1 MPRKTR
7 TNKKSVERK
16 LGFHAMKWL
25 IGCLL
30 AGLIVVG
37 VAQHNSA
44 AEKKS
49 VARASASSIAQT
61 ATPVEAIQTLPG
73 FKVERLY
80 SVPADKQGSWVAL
93 TVDDKGRLIASDQY
107 GALYRITP
115 PAIGASG
122 EPRVEKLAASIGGAQ
137 GLLYAF
143 NSLYVVVNEGRE
155 GSERPSG
162 LYRLRDTKGTDQFDE
177 IKLLRRIEGS
187 GEHGPHA
194 VILSPDGKSLY
205 VVAGNFTKVPDP
217 EVYRAPKVWAEDQLL
232 PRMPDGNGFAAN
244 IFAPAGWVCRTD
256 PDGKTWELTSIGMR
270 NCYDIAFN
278 ADGELF
284 TYDNDMEWDIGL
296 PWYRPTRVLHLA
308 SGSDSGWRNGSGKFP
323 VYYPDNLPAAVD
335 IGVGAP
341 TGIVFGYGTK
351 FPAKYQ
357 QALYILD
364 WTYGVIY
371 AVHLEPRGSTYEGT
385 FERFVSGQPLPVT
398 DIVVGH
404 DGALYFAIGGRKTQS
419 GLYRVRYMGNESVAP
434 AKLTANPEAEAAR
447 AVRRRLEALHG
458 RQDATA
464 VATAWP
470 YLGHSDCFI
479 RWAARTAIECQPVA
493 EWQEKALAVKAP
505 QAPAAVLTAMVA
517 LARCGDKALE
527 PRIVAALDRLPWS
540 ALDEHQ
546 RLELLRAYGLTFAR
560 MGKPSADTAAT
571 VIAKLDSLFP
581 AKQAEL
587 NRELS
592 ALLVYLEGPGAV
604 SRTLKLLETSPVQ
617 EEQIWCAYVLRTA
630 ASGWSSLDERKAY
643 FDWFH
648 RATELK
654 GGHSFAPYLR
664 HMKEE
669 AVSHLTDEDKLAL
682 AEVLKDKPIASG
694 PVLPPR
700 AVVKDYKLDDLLP
713 IVQAGLKPRNFERG
727 RTMFAAAMC
736 FRCHRFAGEG
746 GSGGPD
752 LTGIAGRFNAHDLL
766 ESIVEPSKVIAD
778 QYKASIFTLDDG
790 REVAGRVVNLHG
802 DGISIVANLLAPDD
816 QVTINRHHI
825 ESIRPSP
832 ISPMPT
838 GLLNTLT
845 QDEVLDLIAFLFSG
859 GDKNHKMFR

>member
-1 MPRKTR
+1 MKRFVDCSLVAAIAALVFT
-7 TNKKSVERK
+7 TNS
-16 LGFHAMKWL
+16 H
-25 IGCLL
+25 
-30 AGLIVVG
+30 
-37 VAQHNSA
+37 S

-49 VARASASSIAQT
+49 TSRATSTAIAQT
-61 ATPVEAIQTLPG
+61 ATPVDAIQSLPG

-93 TVDDKGRLIASDQY
+93 TVDDKGRLITSDQY

-115 PAIGASG
+115 PPIGSSA
-122 EPRVEKLAASIGGAQ
+122 EPRVEKLAANIGSAQ

-143 NSLYVVVNEGRE
+143 KSLYIVVNEGRE
-155 GSERPSG
+155 AAERPSG

-177 IKLLRRIEGS
+177 VQLLRRFDGS

-205 VVAGNFTKVPDP
+205 VVAGNFTKIPNPD
-217 EVYRAPKVWAEDQLL
+217 VYRAPKVWAEDQLL

-256 PDGKTWELTSIGMR
+256 PDGKSWELTNIGMR

-284 TYDNDMEWDIGL
+284 TYDNDMEWDVGL
-296 PWYRPTRVLHLA
+296 PWYRPTRVCHLV

-323 VYYPDNLPAAVD
+323 VYYPDSLPSAVD

-341 TGIVFGYGTK
+341 TGIAFGYGTK
-351 FPAKYQ
+351 FPVKYQ

-371 AVHLEPRGSTYEGT
+371 AVHLEPRGASYTGT

-398 DIVVGH
+398 DVVVGH
-404 DGALYFAIGGRKTQS
+404 DGALYFTIGGRKTQS
-419 GLYRVRYMGNESVAP
+419 GLYRVTYTGTESTAP
-434 AKLTANPEAEAAR
+434 AKPPLNRDVEAAR
-447 AVRRRLEALHG
+447 AVRHRLEGCHG
-458 RQDATA
+458 RQDPTTVMA
-464 VATAWP
+464 AWP
-470 YLGHSDCFI
+470 FLSSSDRFI
-479 RWAARTAIECQPVA
+479 RWASRTAIESQPVV
-493 EWQEKALAVKAP
+493 EWQEKALAEKEP
-505 QAPAAVLTAMVA
+505 QALLTAMVA

-527 PRIVAALDRLPWS
+527 SRIVTALNNLQCAS
-540 ALDEHQ
+540 LSESQ
-546 RLELLRAYGLTFAR
+546 RFELLRAYGLTFAR
-560 MGKPSADTAAT
+560 MGKPSPDRAAP
-571 VIAKLDSLFP
+571 VIAKFDALFP

-592 ALLVYLEGPGAV
+592 ALLVYLEAPAAV

-630 ASGWSSLDERKAY
+630 TNGWVSLDERKAY

-664 HMKEE
+664 HMKDE
-669 AVSHLTDEDKLAL
+669 AVSHLSDDDKKAL
-682 AEVLKDKPIASG
+682 ADVLKDKPAASG

-700 AVVKDYKLDDLLP
+700 AVVKDYRLDDLLP
-713 IVQAGLKPRNFERG
+713 IVQADLKQRNFERG
-727 RTMFAAAMC
+727 RAMFAAAMC

-790 REVAGRVVNLHG
+790 REVAGRVVNLNG
-802 DGISIVANLLAPDD
+802 DGISIAANLLAPDD
-816 QVTINRHHI
+816 IVTINRHHI
-825 ESIRPSP
+825 ESISPSP

-838 GLLNTLT
+838 GLLNTLS

>member
-1 MPRKTR
+1 MRR
-7 TNKKSVERK
+7 MVC
-16 LGFHAMKWL
+16 
-25 IGCLL
+25 GCLL
-30 AGLIVVG
+30 ASLAIGALVTQAVPEETKRT
-37 VAQHNSA
+37 A
-44 AEKKS
+44 AKP
-49 VARASASSIAQT
+49 VTAVAQT
-61 ATPVEAIQTLPG
+61 ATPVDAIQTLPG

-80 SVPADKQGSWVAL
+80 SVPADKEGSWVAL
-93 TVDDKGRLIASDQY
+93 TVDNKGRIIASDQY

-115 PAIGASG
+115 PPIGGTG
-122 EPRVEKLAASIGGAQ
+122 ETKVERLKAAIGGAQ

-143 NSLYVVVNEGRE
+143 DSLYVVVNEGRE
-155 GSERPSG
+155 KPGG
-162 LYRLRDTKGTDQFDE
+162 LYRLRDTKETDQFDSIE
-177 IKLLRRIEGS
+177 LLRPFQGS

-194 VILSPDGKSLY
+194 VILGPDGKSLY
-205 VVAGNFTKVPDP
+205 VVAGNFTKIPDP
-217 EVYRAPKVWAEDQLL
+217 DVFRAPKVWGEDQLL

-256 PDGKTWELTSIGMR
+256 SDGKTWELTNIGMR

-296 PWYRPTRVLHLA
+296 PWYRPTRVCHLT

-323 VYYPDNLPAAVD
+323 VYYPDNLPAVVD

-371 AVHLEPRGSTYEGT
+371 AVHLEPHGSTYAGT
-385 FERFVSGQPLPVT
+385 FERFISGQPLPVT
-398 DIVVGH
+398 DIVVGS

-419 GLYRVRYMGNESVAP
+419 GLYRVTYTGTESVAP
-434 AKLTANPEAEAAR
+434 AKPQPTPDAEQAR
-447 AVRRRLEALHG
+447 ALRHHLETFHG
-458 RQDATA
+458 RQDPAAVSTA
-464 VATAWP
+464 LP
-470 YLGHSDCFI
+470 YLGHPDRFI
-479 RWAARTAIECQPVA
+479 RWAARAAIESQPVA
-493 EWQEKALAVKAP
+493 EWQEQALSEKDP
-505 QAPAAVLTAMVA
+505 QALLTAMVA
-517 LARCGDKALE
+517 LARCGDKTLQ
-527 PRIVAALDRLPWS
+527 PRMIAALDRLNWS
-540 ALDEHQ
+540 QLSQ
-546 RLELLRAYGLTFAR
+546 PQQLELLRAYGLAFAR
-560 MGKPSADTAAT
+560 MGKPSASIAAP
-571 VIAKLDSLFP
+571 VISKLDALFP
-581 AKQAEL
+581 SSEVAF

-592 ALLVYLEGPGAV
+592 ALLVYLEAPKAV
-604 SRTLKLLETSPVQ
+604 SRTVKLLETSPVQ

-630 ASGWSSLDERKAY
+630 QTGWASLDERKAY

-648 RATELK
+648 RATELR

-669 AVSHLTDEDKLAL
+669 AIGHLSADDKLAL
-682 AEVLKDKPIASG
+682 AEVLKDKPAAAG

-700 AVVKDYKLDDLLP
+700 PFVKNYTMDELLP
-713 IVQAGLKPRNFERG
+713 VVQAGLKGRNFERG

-736 FRCHRFAGEG
+736 FHCHRFQGEG
-746 GSGGPD
+746 SSGGPD
-752 LTGIAGRFNAHDLL
+752 LTGVAGRFNAHDLL
-766 ESIVEPSKVIAD
+766 ESIIDPSKVIAD

-790 REVAGRVVNLHG
+790 REVAGRIVNLHG
-802 DGISIVANLLAPDD
+802 DGISIAQNLLAPDD

-838 GLLNTLT
+838 GLLSTLN

-859 GDKNHKMFR
+859 GDKNHKMFSK

>member
-1 MPRKTR
+1 MRR
-7 TNKKSVERK
+7 
-16 LGFHAMKWL
+16 
-25 IGCLL
+25 IICGCLL
-30 AGLIVVG
+30 ASLAIGPLVT
-37 VAQHNSA
+37 
-44 AEKKS
+44 
-49 VARASASSIAQT
+49 RAVPEETKQTTSKPVTAVAQT

-80 SVPADKQGSWVAL
+80 SVPADKEGSWVAL
-93 TVDDKGRLIASDQY
+93 TVDNKGRLIASDQY

-115 PAIGASG
+115 PPVGATG
-122 EPRVEKLAASIGGAQ
+122 ETKVERLEAAIGGAQ

-143 NSLYVVVNEGRE
+143 DSLYVVVNEGRE
-155 GSERPSG
+155 IAAKPSG
-162 LYRLRDTKGTDQFDE
+162 LYRLRDTKGTDQFDSVE
-177 IKLLRRIEGS
+177 LLRQFKGS

-194 VILSPDGKSLY
+194 VILGPDGKSLY
-205 VVAGNFTKVPDP
+205 VVAGNFTTTPEPD
-217 EVYRAPKVWAEDQLL
+217 VFRAPKVWGEDQLL

-256 PDGKTWELTSIGMR
+256 PDGKTWELMNIGMR

-296 PWYRPTRVLHLA
+296 PWYRPTRVCHLT

-323 VYYPDNLPAAVD
+323 PYYPDNLSAVVD

-371 AVHLEPRGSTYEGT
+371 AVHMEPHGSTYEGN
-385 FERFVSGQPLPVT
+385 FERFISGQPLPVT
-398 DIVVGH
+398 DIVVGN

-419 GLYRVRYMGNESVAP
+419 GLYRVTYTGTESVAP
-434 AKLTANPEAEAAR
+434 ARQRPTPDAEQAR
-447 AVRRRLEALHG
+447 AVRHSLEAFHG
-458 RQDATA
+458 RQDPAAVSTA
-464 VATAWP
+464 LP
-470 YLGHSDCFI
+470 YLGHPDRFI
-479 RWAARTAIECQPVA
+479 RWAARTAIESQPVA
-493 EWQEKALAVKAP
+493 EWREQALTEKDP
-505 QAPAAVLTAMVA
+505 QALLTAMVA
-517 LARCGDKALE
+517 LARCGDKSLQ
-527 PRIVAALDRLPWS
+527 PRMVAALDRLNWS
-540 ALDEHQ
+540 QLSQ
-546 RLELLRAYGLTFAR
+546 PQQLELLRAYGLTFAR
-560 MGKPSADTAAT
+560 MGKPSDSIAAP
-571 VIAKLDSLFP
+571 VISKLDPLFP
-581 AKQAEL
+581 STEVAF

-592 ALLVYLEGPGAV
+592 ALLVYLEAPKAV
-604 SRTLKLLETSPVQ
+604 SRTVKLLGTSPVQ

-630 ASGWSSLDERKAY
+630 QSGWASLDERKAY

-669 AVSHLTDEDKLAL
+669 AISHLSAGDKLAL
-682 AEVLKDKPIASG
+682 AEVLKDKPAASG

-700 AVVKDYKLDDLLP
+700 PFVKNYTMDELLP
-713 IVQAGLKPRNFERG
+713 VVQAGLKGRNLERG

-736 FRCHRFAGEG
+736 FHCHRFQGEG
-746 GSGGPD
+746 SSGGPD

-766 ESIVEPSKVIAD
+766 ESIIDPSKVIAD

-790 REVAGRVVNLHG
+790 REVAGRIVNLHG
-802 DGISIVANLLAPDD
+802 DGISIAQNLLAPDD

-838 GLLNTLT
+838 GLLNTLN

-859 GDKNHKMFR
+859 GDKDNKVFQK

>member
-1 MPRKTR
+1 MKRFVAGCVVAAMAALLFADI
-7 TNKKSVERK
+7 SHSAERK
-16 LGFHAMKWL
+16 
-25 IGCLL
+25 
-30 AGLIVVG
+30 
-37 VAQHNSA
+37 ST
-44 AEKKS
+44 S
-49 VARASASSIAQT
+49 RSSSTAIAQT
-61 ATPVEAIQTLPG
+61 ATPVDAIQSLPG

-80 SVPADKQGSWVAL
+80 SVPAEKQGSWVAL
-93 TVDDKGRLIASDQY
+93 TVDDNGRLIASDQY

-115 PAIGASG
+115 PAIGASD
-122 EPRVEKLAASIGGAQ
+122 EPRVEKLDANIGSAQ

-143 NSLYVVVNEGRE
+143 KSLYVVVNEGRE
-155 GSERPSG
+155 TAERPSG
-162 LYRLRDTKGTDQFDE
+162 LYRLRDTKGNDQFDE
-177 IKLLRRIEGS
+177 IKLLRRFEGS

-205 VVAGNFTKVPDP
+205 VVAGNFTKTPNPDAS
-217 EVYRAPKVWAEDQLL
+217 RASKVWAEDQLL

-256 PDGKTWELTSIGMR
+256 PDGKTWELTNIGMR

-296 PWYRPTRVLHLA
+296 PWYRPTRILHLA

-341 TGIVFGYGTK
+341 TGIAFGYGTK

-371 AVHLEPRGSTYEGT
+371 AVHLEPHGSTYTGT

-398 DIVVGH
+398 DVVVGH
-404 DGALYFAIGGRKTQS
+404 EGALYFAIGGRKTQS
-419 GLYRVRYMGNESVAP
+419 GLYRVTYTGSESVAP
-434 AKLTANPEAEAAR
+434 AKPQANPEAEAAR
-447 AVRRRLEALHG
+447 AIRRRLEAFHG
-458 RQDATA
+458 RQDVTA

-470 YLGHSDCFI
+470 FLGHSDRFI
-479 RWAARTAIECQPVA
+479 RWAARTAVECQPVV
-493 EWQEKALAVKAP
+493 EWQDKALAEKDP
-505 QAPAAVLTAMVA
+505 ETLLTGMVA
-517 LARCGDKALE
+517 LARCGDKTLE
-527 PRIVAALDRLPWS
+527 PKIVAALNQLPWAS
-540 ALDEHQ
+540 LSESQ

-560 MGKPSADTAAT
+560 MGKPSAAT
-571 VIAKLDSLFP
+571 VAPVIAKLDALFP
-581 AKQAEL
+581 AKQAEF

-592 ALLVYLEGPGAV
+592 ALLVYLEAPGAV
-604 SRTLKLLETSPVQ
+604 ARTLKLLETSPVQ
-617 EEQIWCAYVLRTA
+617 EEQIWCAYVLRA
-630 ASGWSSLDERKAY
+630 ATSGWASLDERKAY
-643 FDWFH
+643 FEWFH

-669 AVSHLTDEDKLAL
+669 AASHLTDDDKRAL
-682 AEVLKDKPIASG
+682 AEVLKDKPAASG
-694 PVLPPR
+694 PILPPR
-700 AVVKDYKLDDLLP
+700 AVVKDYKLDELLP
-713 IVQAGLKPRNFERG
+713 IVQDGLKQRNFERG
-727 RTMFAAAMC
+727 RAMFAAAMC

-778 QYKASIFTLDDG
+778 QYKASVFTLDDG

-802 DGISIVANLLAPDD
+802 DGISIAANLLSPDD
-816 QVTINRHHI
+816 IVTINRHHI

-838 GLLNTLT
+838 GLLNTLS

-859 GDKNHKMFR
+859 GDKNHKMFH